1 VGTVRLFEHYQR
13 PEYFSARRASQ
24 RPAHK
29 PVTQTVGRFTCIKFF
44 TNIKQKHSMKTVLL
58 ILIPLVFLGMVVLFG
73 KAIYAYLR
81 KQQDKFIPKDKYTER
96 LNLPATS
103 TKDSSITESLQQF
116 SSNPEP
122 DRLVL
127 FLIVAMACGMVFVLL
142 LITLPNFISWYMT
155 YPLFS
160 ALATVIGLFFTS
172 DMIIRWKSSKSS
184 EKENQCP
191 RCGKPWAAENLS
203 QKISV
208 FRKSLEPL
216 NKTENPQG
224 NFFMYEKYNTH
235 YKCKYCSYEWL
246 YAKTKKLE

>member
-1 VGTVRLFEHYQR
+1 
-13 PEYFSARRASQ
+13 
-24 RPAHK
+24 
-29 PVTQTVGRFTCIKFF
+29 
-44 TNIKQKHSMKTVLL
+44 MKTVLL
-58 ILIPLVFLGMVVLFG
+58 ILTPLVFLGMVVLFG

-81 KQQDKFIPKDKYTER
+81 KQQDKFVPKDKYTEP

-103 TKDSSITESLQQF
+103 TKDSSITENLQLF

-127 FLIVAMACGMVFVLL
+127 FLIVAMACGMVFVIL

-216 NKTENPQG
+216 NKTGNPQG